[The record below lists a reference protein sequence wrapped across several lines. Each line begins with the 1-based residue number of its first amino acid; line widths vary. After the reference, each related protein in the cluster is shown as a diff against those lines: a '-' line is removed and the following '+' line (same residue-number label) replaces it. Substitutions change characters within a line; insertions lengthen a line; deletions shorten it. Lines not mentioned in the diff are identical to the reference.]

1 MRITTNAILRNY
13 NKNLSTSMKNLDLMR
28 NRVMTQRKYMST
40 AEDPSS
46 ALRATTLE
54 RKYAKNNDYLDTV
67 DDLQSHQNAQED
79 AAMQISNIA
88 LTLAKQYGI
97 EGMNGTNLSKET
109 RKTYADAWR
118 GAQKSMLLALNSTY
132 GDEYVFGG
140 SDAKNPPFTLED
152 ITDPN
157 TGKPTGEQVLKYRG
171 VNVSDPANKDILEQ
185 LANDTHFVDLG
196 FGLKVDG
203 EGNSP
208 ESYNIDPATAFNTSL
223 PGIKLVGYYGNGV
236 PKTPLT
242 DKDGNEISN
251 NMIILAGK
259 IANYLDDDDATGED
273 FDYDEYKKLVGA
285 FEDGR
290 NTLLSEVTILGTNTE
305 FLTTTK
311 ERLQNNKIQIAED
324 YDNVVN
330 VDMAE
335 AIMDF
340 SWAQYVYNASLKVGN
355 NILTPSFIDY
365 MS

>member
-28 NRVMTQRKYMST
+28 NKVMTQRKYMST

-46 ALRATTLE
+46 ALRATSLE

-67 DDLQSHQNAQED
+67 DDIQSHQNAQED
-79 AAMQISNIA
+79 SAMQISNIA

-109 RKTYADAWR
+109 RQTYADAWR
-118 GAQKSMLLALNSTY
+118 GAQQSMLLSLNATY

-140 SDAKNPPFTLED
+140 SDAKNVPFSLETNAD
-152 ITDPN
+152 GTQ
-157 TGKPTGEQVLKYRG
+157 TLKYRG
-171 VNVSDPANKDILEQ
+171 KDVSDPANADVLEE
-185 LANDTHFVDLG
+185 LSKDTHFIDLG
-196 FGLKVDG
+196 FGLDVEDAANPANGK
-203 EGNSP
+203 
-208 ESYNIDPATAFNTSL
+208 YKIDPATAFNTSL
-223 PGIKLVGYYGNGV
+223 PGINLVGYGQDGEGD
-236 PKTPLT
+236 PK
-242 DKDGNEISN
+242 
-251 NMIILAGK
+251 NMVILAGMV
-259 IANYLDDDDATGED
+259 ANELEKED
-273 FDYDEYKKLVGA
+273 FDYQRYKDLVGK

-290 NTLLSEVTILGTNTE
+290 NDLLSEVTILGTQTE

-311 ERLQNNKIQIAED
+311 ERLENNKIQIAED

-355 NILTPSFIDY
+355 NILTPSFIDF
-365 MS
+365 MN

>member
-13 NKNLSTSMKNLDLMR
+13 NKNLSTSMKNLDTMR

-46 ALRATTLE
+46 ALRATALE

-67 DDLQSHQNAQED
+67 DDIQSHQNAQED
-79 AAMQISNIA
+79 SAMQISNIA
-88 LTLAKQYGI
+88 LVLAKQYGI

-109 RKTYADAWR
+109 RQTYADAWR
-118 GAQKSMLLALNSTY
+118 GAQQSMLLSLNATY

-140 SDAKNPPFTLED
+140 SDAKNVPFTLEEV
-152 ITDPN
+152 N
-157 TGKPTGEQVLKYRG
+157 GEQVLKYRG
-171 VNVSDPANKDILEQ
+171 VNVSDPANADILEE
-185 LANDTHFVDLG
+185 LSKDSHFIDLG
-196 FGLKVDG
+196 FGLDVTDVTPPA
-203 EGNSP
+203 NSGQ
-208 ESYNIDPATAFNTSL
+208 YDIDPATAFNTSL
-223 PGIKLVGYYGNGV
+223 PGINLVGYG
-236 PKTPLT
+236 LDA
-242 DKDGNEISN
+242 DKDPK
-251 NMIILAGK
+251 NMVLLAGK
-259 IANYLDDDDATGED
+259 VADMLESED
-273 FDYDEYKKLVGA
+273 FDYDRYKELVGK

-290 NTLLSEVTILGTNTE
+290 NDLLSQVTILGTQTE

-311 ERLQNNKIQIAED
+311 ERLENNKIQIAED

-355 NILTPSFIDY
+355 NILTPSFIDF
-365 MS
+365 MN

>member
-13 NKNLSTSMKNLDLMR
+13 NKNLSTSMKNLDTMR

-46 ALRATTLE
+46 ALRATALE

-67 DDLQSHQNAQED
+67 DDIQSHQNAQED
-79 AAMQISNIA
+79 SAMQISNIA
-88 LTLAKQYGI
+88 LVLAKQYGI

-109 RKTYADAWR
+109 RQTYADAWR
-118 GAQKSMLLALNSTY
+118 GAQQSMLLSLNATY

-140 SDAKNPPFTLED
+140 SDAKNVPFTLED
-152 ITDPN
+152 GVDGNGNKI
-157 TGKPTGEQVLKYRG
+157 QILKYRG
-171 VNVSDPANKDILEQ
+171 EDVTNGDPKILEE
-185 LANDTHFVDLG
+185 LSKDSHFIDLG
-196 FGLKVDG
+196 FGLGVEDVANPPDG
-203 EGNSP
+203 Q
-208 ESYNIDPATAFNTSL
+208 YNIDPATAFNTSL
-223 PGIKLVGYYGNGV
+223 PGINLVGYGQDA
-236 PKTPLT
+236 
-242 DKDGNEISN
+242 DKDPK
-251 NMIILAGK
+251 NMVLLAGMVADELEK
-259 IANYLDDDDATGED
+259 EP
-273 FDYDEYKKLVGA
+273 FDYDRYKELVGK

-290 NTLLSEVTILGTNTE
+290 NDLLSEVTILGTQTE

-311 ERLQNNKIQIAED
+311 ERLENNKIQIAED

-355 NILTPSFIDY
+355 NILTPSFIDF
-365 MS
+365 MN